1 MRSGMLD
8 PAPVTGWLPIA
19 GMKPGRARHFV
30 PSTWVSQDPLD
41 PVALEVSRGRPAV
54 RTMHHDGS
62 LAVGQVAELAADHTE
77 HVLVEEVELLLGAG
91 VAGVATTGRHPGDLY
106 CRVTDTNGD
115 SVDVDTLERRI
126 GNHEWQAVDTTRHEP
141 VNASAAAT
149 PIGRPSP
156 ITPRSIVASPRSTA
170 ATHHASARAGMIRHF
185 RGSRTREYSSSRGAR
200 FGCGSGKG
208 SSPCAVIAKAPSTT
222 RISSSTATT
231 ASPYELSDEREHRE
245 TVYGRSSAEPSASR
259 SNSSRS
265 RSSSTRARR
274 TNSSSPRTRSTSA
287 SNASSR
293 SSIRTASHRRVAS
306 SSIPRPSR
314 VRCWPPVSAEVSA
327 SP

>member
-149 PIGRPSP
+149 PIGRPSHHHSALDRGQSEVDRRDAP
-156 ITPRSIVASPRSTA
+156 CFGAGGDDSPLSRIED
-170 ATHHASARAGMIRHF
+170 AGVL
-185 RGSRTREYSSSRGAR
+185 
-200 FGCGSGKG
+200 
-208 SSPCAVIAKAPSTT
+208 VIEGRPV
-222 RISSSTATT
+222 RMRVGQGLE
-231 ASPYELSDEREHRE
+231 PLRRHRE
-245 TVYGRSSAEPSASR
+245 GAVDDAHQLINGDDGVTV
-259 SNSSRS
+259 
-265 RSSSTRARR
+265 RAQR
-274 TNSSSPRTRSTSA
+274 
-287 SNASSR
+287 
-293 SSIRTASHRRVAS
+293 
-306 SSIPRPSR
+306 
-314 VRCWPPVSAEVSA
+314 
-327 SP
+327 